1 MPLYTIKS
9 IAQIWQQTRYALR
22 AVRGLSAKATPT
34 SSAPDVEILRLEGA
48 TSAATRAFHT
58 SAKNAGSS
66 DLKGVDM
73 GQIVAEYDLMP
84 ASTEIDLKKVIAA
97 LPDKMPKGVRIIEH
111 KIVPVAFGLMK
122 VKVGLVI
129 DDSDESIGSKVE
141 DALRSI
147 EGIDNVECVS
157 NTVL

>member
-1 MPLYTIKS
+1 
-9 IAQIWQQTRYALR
+9 
-22 AVRGLSAKATPT
+22 
-34 SSAPDVEILRLEGA
+34 
-48 TSAATRAFHT
+48 
-58 SAKNAGSS
+58 
-66 DLKGVDM
+66 M